1 MDQHAARIREK
12 RSPVSSGERMTEYE
26 RNNSSRSSVLR
37 SCSHSQP
44 KHLDYKRRAG
54 PGMGDQVDSGAID
67 QEKQYRREEKESEIR
82 ACGHS
87 QVNAYGRH
95 LHISI

>member
-1 MDQHAARIREK
+1 MAAENGPACCENKREAVPSVV
-12 RSPVSSGERMTEYE
+12 RGE
-26 RNNSSRSSVLR
+26 NDCSRSSVLR